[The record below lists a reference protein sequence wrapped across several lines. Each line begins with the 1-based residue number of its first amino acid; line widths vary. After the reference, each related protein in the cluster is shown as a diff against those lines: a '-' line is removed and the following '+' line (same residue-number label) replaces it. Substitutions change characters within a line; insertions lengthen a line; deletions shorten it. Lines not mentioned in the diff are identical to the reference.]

1 MEPPSAGKANGRA
14 RGAADGRRR
23 AADGRARG
31 AAVGRLRAANGRA
44 PGAAVGRLRARDGKE
59 LGAADGRPR
68 TADGKVR
75 GAADG
80 RLDVIAGACKIGA
93 DIETVGYY
101 VTAQSCPRDVLV
113 QHEIISPVDL
123 LAANGLHHCQL
134 VGCHQAFTPVG
145 FRASP
150 KVGSGDTPV

>member
-23 AADGRARG
+23 AADGRAR
-31 AAVGRLRAANGRA
+31 
-44 PGAAVGRLRARDGKE
+44 GAAVGRLRARDGKE

-101 VTAQSCPRDVLV
+101 VTAQSLPRDPLV
-113 QHEIISPVDL
+113 EHEMLSPVDL
-123 LAANGLHHCQL
+123 LAANGLQPCQL

-145 FRASP
+145 CRVSL
-150 KVGSGDTPV
+150 KVGFGDTPI